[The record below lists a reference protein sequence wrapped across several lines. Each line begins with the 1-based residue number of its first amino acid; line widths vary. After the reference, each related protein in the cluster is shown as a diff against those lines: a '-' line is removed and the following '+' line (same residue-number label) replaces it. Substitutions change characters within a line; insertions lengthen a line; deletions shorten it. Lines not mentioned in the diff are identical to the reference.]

1 MRRPDPIARSSLD
14 RHKQFY
20 IGGRWVEPAEP
31 AALDVIDPST
41 EQPFTAISL
50 GSKADIGRAVG
61 AAKAAF
67 TNFSQTL
74 REDRLGLLRR
84 ILKSYNRRS
93 EDLAQTVSQ
102 EMGAPLTFAREAQVW
117 AGRVH
122 LEATIE
128 ALETYEFSRLRG
140 ASLIVREPI
149 GVDGADHAVELAPE
163 PDRLQSRRRHWPRD
177 AQ

>member
-1 MRRPDPIARSSLD
+1 MIARPSVDMSGRLNAFPIQPAMRRVDAGCGCGSSPAGRYMRGPDPIARSSLD

-84 ILKSYNRRS
+84 ISS
-93 EDLAQTVSQ
+93 S
-102 EMGAPLTFAREAQVW
+102 
-117 AGRVH
+117 
-122 LEATIE
+122 
-128 ALETYEFSRLRG
+128 
-140 ASLIVREPI
+140 
-149 GVDGADHAVELAPE
+149 
-163 PDRLQSRRRHWPRD
+163 
-177 AQ
+177 